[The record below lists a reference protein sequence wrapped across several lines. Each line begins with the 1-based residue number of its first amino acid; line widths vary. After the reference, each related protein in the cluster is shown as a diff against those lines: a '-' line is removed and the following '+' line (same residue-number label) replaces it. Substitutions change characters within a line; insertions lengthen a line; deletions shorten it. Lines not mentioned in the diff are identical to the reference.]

1 MRALFSCSA
10 AGITSWRL
18 RACVH
23 SGVCV
28 QSPATQTIPSAGI
41 RMTALVGGCP
51 TPACRCRTVL
61 RGLFALSSDSQV
73 GVEAIVRATSRT
85 SEARRAV
92 LGRARKRTRG
102 GLISTPNA
110 VARAVWSP
118 SLSSSH
124 GAMAAMPETLD
135 RHGAAGL
142 RFAPEC
148 ARGHRRRQCRCRL
161 GRVGRRW
168 VPRRS
173 RVLGAPGVHT
183 VLFGSLLQAVPNS
196 VCNSTGTA
204 QLVECMYGGVRDF
217 LFTARLP

>member
-1 MRALFSCSA
+1 MAALPLPAGA
-10 AGITSWRL
+10 AQCGSEASLLCPLTRRL
-18 RACVH
+18 ARKL
-23 SGVCV
+23 SCV
-28 QSPATQTIPSAGI
+28 QRAG
-41 RMTALVGGCP
+41 R
-51 TPACRCRTVL
+51 
-61 RGLFALSSDSQV
+61 
-73 GVEAIVRATSRT
+73 
-85 SEARRAV
+85 ARRAEPCSAV
-92 LGRARKRTRG
+92 YANEQEVASSRRPTPWPVPCGR
-102 GLISTPNA
+102 P
-110 VARAVWSP
+110 
-118 SLSSSH
+118 LSSSH

-217 LFTARLP
+217 LFTARFP